1 MRSLIVAAAALLAVG
16 AAIPAQAAPAIVT
29 PGLSGVTLASI
40 HQPVTSTA
48 VQAAKKKKKKKTSES
63 ASITEIGNARRGKSD
78 LEIKATVA
86 KTGRACELTIKWKDG
101 STTDVEANSEEEK
114 VCEFSVEVPN
124 NTKVVGEATANL
136 TVKDSAGKK
145 VATASRKFTVK

>member
-16 AAIPAQAAPAIVT
+16 TAVPALAAPAT
-29 PGLSGVTLASI
+29 TTSGLTATTLASL
-40 HQPVTSTA
+40 QPQNSTPL
-48 VQAAKKKKKKKTSES
+48 VQAKKKKKKKKTSES
-63 ASITEIGNARRGKSD
+63 ATITEIGTATRGKID

-86 KTGRACELTIKWKDG
+86 KSGRECKMSIKWKDG
-101 STTDVEANSEEEK
+101 TNTDDETVSKDDK
-114 VCEFSVEVPN
+114 VCEFSIEVPN